1 MIVILDYEMGNVG
14 SIQNML
20 RKIGVREV
28 TISRDAGDIRRADRL
43 ILPGVG
49 AFDAGMERLREF
61 GLPDLIR
68 EHALERGKPLL
79 GICLGMQLLFDKS
92 FEYGEHPGLGLVPGQ
107 VVDLRRDLTDKTL
120 KVPHMGWNSLQI
132 LKDDPLFRHVRDG
145 EYVYYVHSF
154 YARDCAAGTLAASRY
169 GNVDVTG
176 VVRRGNVY
184 GTQFH
189 PEKSGDTGLRLLRAF
204 AEL

>member
-1 MIVILDYEMGNVG
+1 MGTVAIVDYGVGNLKSVANALSYLG
-14 SIQNML
+14 CSSCITADPAEL
-20 RKIGVREV
+20 E
-28 TISRDAGDIRRADRL
+28 RADAI

-49 AFDAGMERLREF
+49 AFPDAADRLRSG
-61 GLPDLIR
+61 GLDQHVL
-68 EHALERGKPLL
+68 AQGQKKPVL

-145 EYVYYVHSF
+145 EYMYYVHSF

>member
-1 MIVILDYEMGNVG
+1 MIAIVDYGVGNLFSLLSSLRALDLEA
-14 SIQNML
+14 
-20 RKIGVREV
+20 EV
-28 TISRDAGDIRRADRL
+28 TGDAGRLRAADRI
-43 ILPGVG
+43 ILPGV
-49 AFDAGMERLREF
+49 
-61 GLPDLIR
+61 
-68 EHALERGKPLL
+68 
-79 GICLGMQLLFDKS
+79 
-92 FEYGEHPGLGLVPGQ
+92 GLVPGQ

>member
-1 MIVILDYEMGNVG
+1 MIAIVDYGVGNLFSLSSSLKALG
-14 SIQNML
+14 LEAEI
-20 RKIGVREV
+20 
-28 TISRDAGDIRRADRL
+28 TRDADKLRSADRI

-49 AFDAGMERLREF
+49 AFGDARAKLDDT
-61 GLPDLIR
+61 GLVPVIQA
-68 EHALERGKPLL
+68 EAQKKPLL
-79 GICLGMQLLFDKS
+79 GICLGMQLLFDRS

-107 VVDLRRDLTDKTL
+107 VVDLHDDLEDKTL

-132 LKDDPLFRHVRDG
+132 VKDDPLFKYFSDG

-154 YARDCAAGTLAASRY
+154 YARDCAASTLGTSRY
-169 GNVDVTG
+169 GNVAVTG
-176 VVRRGNVY
+176 AVRNGNVW

-189 PEKSGDTGLRLLRAF
+189 PEKSGDAGLRLLKAF

>member
-1 MIVILDYEMGNVG
+1 MLDLETRIRSAQNKVDTLNAIALPAEDYDCPKCKNRQVIYYAHQEPAY
-14 SIQNML
+14 
-20 RKIGVREV
+20 
-28 TISRDAGDIRRADRL
+28 AG
-43 ILPGVG
+43 G
-49 AFDAGMERLREF
+49 
-61 GLPDLIR
+61 
-68 EHALERGKPLL
+68 
-79 GICLGMQLLFDKS
+79 
-92 FEYGEHPGLGLVPGQ
+92 
-107 VVDLRRDLTDKTL
+107 
-120 KVPHMGWNSLQI
+120 
-132 LKDDPLFRHVRDG
+132 
-145 EYVYYVHSF
+145 F

>member
-1 MIVILDYEMGNVG
+1 MIAIVDYGVGNLFSLSSSLKALG
-14 SIQNML
+14 LEAEI
-20 RKIGVREV
+20 
-28 TISRDAGDIRRADRL
+28 TRDADKLRSADRI

-49 AFDAGMERLREF
+49 AFGDARAKLDDT
-61 GLPDLIR
+61 GLVPVIQ
-68 EHALERGKPLL
+68 AQAQKKPLL
-79 GICLGMQLLFDKS
+79 GICLGMQLLFDRS

-107 VVDLRRDLTDKTL
+107 VVDLHNELEDKTL

-132 LKDDPLFRHVRDG
+132 VKDDPLFKYFQDG

-154 YARDCAAGTLAASRY
+154 YAKDCAASTLGTSRY
-169 GNVDVTG
+169 GNVAVTG
-176 VVRRGNVY
+176 AVRNGNVW

-189 PEKSGDTGLRLLRAF
+189 PEKSGDAGLRLLKAF